1 MPAEDWFA
9 VRELEPGIHLL
20 CEPPHVNSYLISGS
34 AEAVL
39 FDTGMGISD
48 IGKLLLISGAVIAAV
63 GGAIVLGSRLGLG
76 RLPGDISTRGGS
88 VAN

>member
-1 MPAEDWFA
+1 
-9 VRELEPGIHLL
+9 
-20 CEPPHVNSYLISGS
+20 
-34 AEAVL
+34 
-39 FDTGMGISD
+39 MGIPD

-88 VAN
+88 VTFVFPLVTCLVVSVVLTIVLNVILRLR